1 MEKLIRKI
9 EDDLGLLIKDQAPA
23 PIRKELKDEINL
35 RVARLIIFSL
45 QWASVG
51 YQSALRFAGAKT
63 GHEIGN
69 HFVAREISLVLKDIK
84 KIFEGLKWGKVEAE
98 IDIKNKKINLRLIDS
113 LTSSGISNINQSIC
127 FFEEG
132 FIDGCLDGVIKR
144 SGPLTLAG
152 LGGGVTG
159 VDVKE
164 TKCVGLGDPH
174 CEFTITLK
182 S

>member
-1 MEKLIRKI
+1 MEKLIRNI
-9 EDDLGLLIKDQAPA
+9 EEDLGLLIKGQTLTSP
-23 PIRKELKDEINL
+23 RKELKDEIDF
-35 RVARLIIFSL
+35 RAARLIIYSL

-51 YQSALRFAGAKT
+51 YQSALRFAGAKIGQET
-63 GHEIGN
+63 GN
-69 HFVAREISLVLKDIK
+69 HFVSREISLILKDIK
-84 KIFEGLKWGKVEAE
+84 KIFEGLKWAKVETE

-113 LTSSGISNINQSIC
+113 LTSAGISNINQSIC

-144 SGPLTLAG
+144 SGPLTLT
-152 LGGGVTG
+152 GVPEGITG

-174 CEFTITLK
+174 CEFTITLR